1 MALTSYKI
9 ISAATAAAL
18 AALVADEI
26 TAGNSPVGA
35 PSAILAKE
43 YPAKWDLFQSVAVGV
58 DTVTDYQVVQADTP
72 AELADAVTAAIGDGF
87 ALLGGIMVL
96 QPPNSLARGHV
107 KYAQAVF
114 KGTAADAGYG
124 GGGGGEG
131 GPIAIGDVTGL
142 QAALD
147 AKVPTTRTVNGH
159 ALSANVTVTAAD
171 TSAVPTTTTVNG
183 HALSA
188 NVVVSAADITTGT
201 LPVAQVP
208 NLDAAKITGGTIA
221 PARLPIATDSAVGVV
236 KQGTGCTV
244 GGDGTLSVP

>member
-142 QAALD
+142 TAALA
-147 AKVPTTRTVNGH
+147 AKADLTAGTVPVAQLPVATAAAKGIASFGTGM
-159 ALSANVTVTAAD
+159 TVTAGEV
-171 TSAVPTTTTVNG
+171 TVP
-183 HALSA
+183 
-188 NVVVSAADITTGT
+188 
-201 LPVAQVP
+201 
-208 NLDAAKITGGTIA
+208 
-221 PARLPIATDSAVGVV
+221 
-236 KQGTGCTV
+236 
-244 GGDGTLSVP
+244 

>member
-43 YPAKWDLFQSVAVGV
+43 YPAKWDLFQSIAVGV

-107 KYAQAVF
+107 KYAQAML
-114 KGTAADAGYG
+114 KGTPADAGYG
-124 GGGGGEG
+124 GGGGGG
-131 GPIAIGDVTGL
+131 AIAIGDVTGL
-142 QAALD
+142 TAALA
-147 AKVPTTRTVNGH
+147 AKADLTAGTVPV
-159 ALSANVTVTAAD
+159 AQ
-171 TSAVPTTTTVNG
+171 
-183 HALSA
+183 
-188 NVVVSAADITTGT
+188 
-201 LPVAQVP
+201 LPVAT
-208 NLDAAKITGGTIA
+208 NAAKGIA
-221 PARLPIATDSAVGVV
+221 SFGSGMTVNAGAV
-236 KQGTGCTV
+236 TV
-244 GGDGTLSVP
+244 P

>member
-9 ISAATAAAL
+9 VSAATAAAL

-96 QPPNSLARGHV
+96 QPHNSLARGHV

-114 KGTAADAGYG
+114 KGTSADAGYG
-124 GGGGGEG
+124 GGEG
-131 GPIAIGDVTGL
+131 GAITIADVTGL

-159 ALSANVTVTAAD
+159 ALSANV
-171 TSAVPTTTTVNG
+171 
-183 HALSA
+183 
-188 NVVVSAADITTGT
+188 VVSADDITTGT
-201 LPVAQVP
+201 I
-208 NLDAAKITGGTIA
+208 AAA
-221 PARLPIATDSAVGVV
+221 HLPIASAAAVGVV